1 MNQSHPRPPRL
12 TPEAWAAARE
22 DYIAGVSAAVVA
34 ERYGATERNIRRRA
48 AMEGWRRRPLPR
60 ATLGEPPPWMPRR
73 RTKVEEIER
82 DPTLDEV
89 DEAETISRFGLMFSP
104 DARQMRLFAF
114 RQASEHAAMNQPQQ
128 AVAWMR
134 LVQLAERCGG
144 RLDQDSS
151 DFREIDYLRAAY
163 LERLQ
168 EAVARGLAETAADP
182 APAEPAPPT

>member
-1 MNQSHPRPPRL
+1 MNQSNPRPPRL
-12 TPEAWAAARE
+12 TPDAWAAARE

-34 ERYGATERNIRRRA
+34 ERHGTTERSVRRRA
-48 AMEGWRRRPLPR
+48 VAEGWRRRPLPR
-60 ATLGEPPPWMPRR
+60 ATLGETAPWMPRR
-73 RTKVEEIER
+73 RAKVEEIER

-89 DEAETISRFGLMFSP
+89 DEAETISRFGLLFSP
-104 DARQMRLFAF
+104 DARQLRLFAF

-144 RLDQDSS
+144 RLDEDSS

-168 EAVARGLAETAADP
+168 EAVARGLAETAAQEAAGTKA
-182 APAEPAPPT
+182 AP